1 MAETELPPHIS
12 PEMAQARADAKW
24 QLSLRR
30 WMTRMVTVAL
40 AVFLI
45 VSAAQVYFLYQR
57 MNEPPKLTMPLPS
70 TGEELARAQ
79 WQALLTLEVHA
90 VEQRYHLA
98 RISMMTRVGT
108 VYLGFLTGMILA
120 LVGSAF
126 VLGKLREGTTEI
138 NAQFGPEAAKGPG
151 GSIKSASPGLIL
163 VVCGCVLMMG
173 TLYTHQ
179 SVDVREGLVYL
190 GSLRQPG
197 DLPPPKSIVNDVNDL
212 MKESDGPAAPAPAK
226 GERK

>member
-1 MAETELPPHIS
+1 
-12 PEMAQARADAKW
+12 MAQARADARW

-30 WMTRMVTVAL
+30 WMTRMVSVAL

-57 MNEPPKLTMPLPS
+57 MNDPPALVMPKASS
-70 TGEELARAQ
+70 TVALAQAQ
-79 WQALLTLEVHA
+79 WEALLSLEVHS
-90 VEQRYHLA
+90 VQQRYHLA

-126 VLGKLREGTTEI
+126 VLGKLRENITEI
-138 NAQFGPEAAKGPG
+138 SAQFGPEQAKGPG

-190 GSLRQPG
+190 SAAQAPG
-197 DLPPPKSIVNDVNDL
+197 DLPPPKALPDSLKTKVLGDL
-212 MKESDGPAAPAPAK
+212 NREMEETPDINPAGAYP
-226 GERK
+226 